1 MREATR
7 EETTQTGKKGPY
19 RGLSVSQR
27 SREGTT
33 MATLA
38 DLTEAISVAMRQGKE
53 PVRGLMRT
61 THKRAT
67 VMTMTWT

>member
-1 MREATR
+1 
-7 EETTQTGKKGPY
+7 
-19 RGLSVSQR
+19 
-27 SREGTT
+27 